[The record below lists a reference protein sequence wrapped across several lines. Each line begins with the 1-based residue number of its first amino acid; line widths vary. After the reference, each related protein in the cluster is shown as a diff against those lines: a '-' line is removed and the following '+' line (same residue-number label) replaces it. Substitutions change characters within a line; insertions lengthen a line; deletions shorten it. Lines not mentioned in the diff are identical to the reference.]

1 MNLPAGL
8 ADGWHTLNNVAL
20 DVTEVSVGRVA
31 DLSGAAH
38 LVMAQGVVHLDPA
51 TAVFEGMLE
60 GWARQQR
67 TRFLKWDS
75 TIKPRLSLVR
85 RLAQFSN
92 QYPWEWQPA
101 EVEAFFDNVRA
112 NNPNFTVS
120 TARQYQNSL
129 RMFCDFICDAR
140 YGWLTTCQ
148 DRFGQVPVQILHE
161 HNSIAHVTE
170 FEGQPGR
177 RPLTY
182 EEVQA
187 LFDAADGR
195 VEQIRARRRKGTLSA
210 MRDSAL
216 LKAYYAFGLR
226 RQEGCGLDL
235 ADLRR
240 NPKAPQYG
248 RYGALFV
255 RWGKSTNGSPPK
267 RRTVF
272 TVPEMDWIVDVF
284 DHYLT
289 EVRPR
294 FEVGNHPA
302 IWVTERCGRL
312 SKRSANEAF
321 ETAREAAGL
330 PVELDLHSLRHSM
343 ITHLVEFDYPER
355 FVQDQAGHAT
365 ASSTAIYTGVSDEY
379 RNQLLRRKLAERH
392 ASLWEDDEP

>member
-1 MNLPAGL
+1 
-8 ADGWHTLNNVAL
+8 
-20 DVTEVSVGRVA
+20 VGRAA
-31 DLSGAAH
+31 DSSGAAH
-38 LVMAQGVVHLDPA
+38 LVMAQGGVHLDPA

-75 TIKPRLSLVR
+75 TIKPRMSLVR
-85 RLAQFSN
+85 RLAKFSN

-140 YGWLTTCQ
+140 YGWLATCQ

-161 HNSIAHVTE
+161 HNSIAHVSE

-195 VEQIRARRRKGTLSA
+195 VEQIRARRRKGTLST

-216 LKAYYAFGLR
+216 LKTYYAFAARKDAGWTS
-226 RQEGCGLDL
+226 
-235 ADLRR
+235 
-240 NPKAPQYG
+240 PI
-248 RYGALFV
+248 YGA
-255 RWGKSTNGSPPK
+255 T
-267 RRTVF
+267 RRHHNTAGMGRCSCAGV
-272 TVPEMDWIVDVF
+272 
-284 DHYLT
+284 
-289 EVRPR
+289 
-294 FEVGNHPA
+294 NHPTA
-302 IWVTERCGRL
+302 AHPNAERCSPCRRWTG
-312 SKRSANEAF
+312 
-321 ETAREAAGL
+321 
-330 PVELDLHSLRHSM
+330 
-343 ITHLVEFDYPER
+343 
-355 FVQDQAGHAT
+355 
-365 ASSTAIYTGVSDEY
+365 SSTCSTII
-379 RNQLLRRKLAERH
+379 
-392 ASLWEDDEP
+392 

>member
-1 MNLPAGL
+1 L
-8 ADGWHTLNNVAL
+8 T
-20 DVTEVSVGRVA
+20 
-31 DLSGAAH
+31 GAAH
-38 LVMAQGVVHLDPA
+38 LVLAQGVVHLDPA

-75 TIKPRLSLVR
+75 TIKPRMSLVR
-85 RLAQFSN
+85 RLARFSN

-112 NNPNFTVS
+112 NNPNFSVS

-140 YGWLTTCQ
+140 YGWLATCQ
-148 DRFGQVPVQILHE
+148 DRFGRVPVQILHE

-216 LKAYYAFGLR
+216 LKTYYAFGLR

-255 RWGKSTNGSPPK
+255 RWGKSSNGSPPK

-272 TVPEMDWIVDVF
+272 TVPEMDWIVDVL
-284 DHYLT
+284 DHYVT

-379 RNQLLRRKLAERH
+379 RNQLLRRKLSERH
-392 ASLWEDDEP
+392 ASLWEEDDES

>member
-1 MNLPAGL
+1 M
-8 ADGWHTLNNVAL
+8 
-20 DVTEVSVGRVA
+20 GRAA
-31 DLSGAAH
+31 DLPGAAH
-38 LVMAQGVVHLDPA
+38 LVLAEGVVHLDPA
-51 TAVFEGMLE
+51 AAVFEAMLE

-85 RLAQFSN
+85 RLATFSN

-101 EVEAFFDNVRA
+101 EVEAFFDHLRA

-129 RMFCDFICDAR
+129 RMFCDFICDGR
-140 YGWLTTCQ
+140 YGWLALCQ
-148 DRFGQVPVQILHE
+148 DRFGQAPMQILHE
-161 HNSIAHVTE
+161 HNSITHVTE

-177 RPLTY
+177 RPLSY

-195 VEQIRARRRKGTLSA
+195 VEETRKRRRKGALTA

-216 LKAYYAFGLR
+216 LKTVYAFGLR
-226 RQEGCGLDL
+226 RREAAGLDL
-235 ADLRR
+235 TDFRR
-240 NPKAPQYG
+240 NPKAPDYG

-255 RWGKSTNGSPPK
+255 RFGKSSNGSPPK

-272 TVPEMDWIVDVF
+272 TVPEMDWIVGVF

-294 FEVGNHPA
+294 FEAGSHPA
-302 IWVTERCGRL
+302 LWVTERCGRL
-312 SKRSANEAF
+312 SKRGVNEAF
-321 ETAREAAGL
+321 ETAREAAHL
-330 PVELDLHSLRHSM
+330 PAELDLHSLRHSM

-392 ASLWEDDEP
+392 ASLWEDDES

>member
-1 MNLPAGL
+1 M
-8 ADGWHTLNNVAL
+8 
-20 DVTEVSVGRVA
+20 GRAA
-31 DLSGAAH
+31 DLPGAAH
-38 LVMAQGVVHLDPA
+38 LVLAAGVLHLDPA
-51 TAVFEGMLE
+51 SAVFEAMLE

-67 TRFLKWDS
+67 TRFLKQDS

-85 RLAQFSN
+85 RLATFSN
-92 QYPWEWQPA
+92 QYPWQWAPA
-101 EVEAFFDNVRA
+101 EVEAFFDHLRA
-112 NNPNFTVS
+112 RNPNFTVS

-140 YGWLTTCQ
+140 YGWLATCQ
-148 DRFGQVPVQILHE
+148 ERFGQVPAQILHE
-161 HNSIAHVTE
+161 LNSVTHVTE

-195 VEQIRARRRKGTLSA
+195 VEQIRARRRKGALAA

-216 LKAYYAFGLR
+216 LKTVYAYGLR
-226 RQEGCGLDL
+226 RQEACGLDL
-235 ADLRR
+235 PDLRR
-240 NPKAPQYG
+240 NPKAPDYG
-248 RYGALFV
+248 RFGALFV
-255 RWGKSTNGSPPK
+255 RWGKSSNGSPPK

-272 TVPEMDWIVDVF
+272 TVPEMDWIVDVL

-289 EVRPR
+289 DVRPR

-302 IWVTERCGRL
+302 LWVTERCGRL
-312 SKRSANEAF
+312 SRRGANEAF

-330 PVELDLHSLRHSM
+330 PTELDLHSLRHSM

-379 RNQLLRRKLAERH
+379 RNQLLRRKLTERH
-392 ASLWEDDEP
+392 ASLWGDDES